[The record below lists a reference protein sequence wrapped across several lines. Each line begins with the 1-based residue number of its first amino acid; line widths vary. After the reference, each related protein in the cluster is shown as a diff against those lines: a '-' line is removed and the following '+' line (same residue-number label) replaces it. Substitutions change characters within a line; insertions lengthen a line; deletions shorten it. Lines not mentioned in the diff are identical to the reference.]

1 MTNPYKVAAVLDRPR
16 HASGAVQM
24 AKTLGGAAPALYRLL
39 SDSALNRAAL
49 DVCAA
54 PVAIIDAAA
63 AGCPAVYLNPA
74 FDALFGFERGEALGR
89 PAGALLVAEAEA
101 LLDWL
106 PWGGARS
113 RVEFAAKRKDGSALA
128 VEGVAG
134 DVRNAR
140 GERTHWVLTITDRRL
155 PLPA

>member
-1 MTNPYKVAAVLDRPR
+1 MTNPYKGAAVLDRPR

-54 PVAIIDAAA
+54 PVAIIDAVATSY
-63 AGCPAVYLNPA
+63 PVVYLNPA
-74 FDALFGFERGEALGR
+74 FDALYGLDRGEALGR
-89 PAGALLVAEAEA
+89 PARALLVSDAEA

-113 RVEFAAKRKDGSALA
+113 RVEFSSQRKDGSALA

-140 GERTHWVLTITDRRL
+140 GERTHWVLTISERRA